1 MLCNSKIEMTLMTPQ
16 LCRKLVQNLP
26 HMKLKQKIKER
37 EKRAAE
43 REGDKKI
50 KGINI
55 PLKKLAKLSA
65 SDILKLIYTMKE
77 KKQEFT
83 LT

>member
-37 EKRAAE
+37 EKRAEQKEA
-43 REGDKKI
+43 DKKMI
-50 KGINI
+50 ESVEKW
-55 PLKKLAKLSA
+55 LEEYKKAYL
-65 SDILKLIYTMKE
+65 
-77 KKQEFT
+77 
-83 LT
+83 

>member
-43 REGDKKI
+43 REGQKKI
-50 KGINI
+50 KGI
-55 PLKKLAKLSA
+55 ARCS
-65 SDILKLIYTMKE
+65 
-77 KKQEFT
+77 
-83 LT
+83 